1 MSSTSRGT
9 PASGMAAMAMGG
21 ANLWVI
27 VGATAFMNLGS
38 PLAGEALY
46 KVWTQE
52 SFPIEIRASI
62 QGFINGFSRLCC
74 GLFALI
80 TPALVLP
87 ETIQTTMWCFF
98 GIVII
103 EGIAGTIMI
112 RAQKKYGTDEERQA
126 RKIAA

>member
-1 MSSTSRGT
+1 MSSTSNGT
-9 PASGMAAMAMGG
+9 PPSGMAAMAMGG
-21 ANLWVI
+21 ADLWVI

>member
-1 MSSTSRGT
+1 
-9 PASGMAAMAMGG
+9 MGHRRRDS
-21 ANLWVI
+21 LHEP
-27 VGATAFMNLGS
+27 GS

>member
-1 MSSTSRGT
+1 M
-9 PASGMAAMAMGG
+9 
-21 ANLWVI
+21 V
-27 VGATAFMNLGS
+27 
-38 PLAGEALY
+38 
-46 KVWTQE
+46 
-52 SFPIEIRASI
+52 
-62 QGFINGFSRLCC
+62 
-74 GLFALI
+74 FALI